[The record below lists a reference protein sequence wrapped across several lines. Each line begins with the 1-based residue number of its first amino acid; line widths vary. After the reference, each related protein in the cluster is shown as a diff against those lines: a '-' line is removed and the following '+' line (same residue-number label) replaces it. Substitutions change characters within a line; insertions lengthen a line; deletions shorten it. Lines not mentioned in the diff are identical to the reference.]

1 MLDIRNTKIC
11 YRGLKCPCWLSSAL
25 QNCFKIPPSR
35 HFHLGTW
42 TVLAM
47 CMFCGPTKLRTPCLK
62 RHVKSAILV
71 WSFFLF
77 FFFSRNSSLTNYPC
91 GFFSGCYQIWNMHT
105 KWKQFFRRSRG
116 CVPCML
122 NSSSLKL
129 QAPLTAPFQPPRC
142 PPTIKAL
149 IPLYQIIN
157 GREMQITFP
166 ALLTFFFFF

>member
-1 MLDIRNTKIC
+1 MNSVSHV
-11 YRGLKCPCWLSSAL
+11 Y
-25 QNCFKIPPSR
+25 
-35 HFHLGTW
+35 
-42 TVLAM
+42 VLWPYKTPDAM
-47 CMFCGPTKLRTPCLK
+47 PE
-62 RHVKSAILV
+62 KSAILV
-71 WSFFLF
+71 WSFFLGYF
-77 FFFSRNSSLTNYPC
+77 FLQEFFIDKLPLQIL
-91 GFFSGCYQIWNMHT
+91 SGCYQIWNMHT
-105 KWKQFFRRSRG
+105 KWKQFLRRSRG

-166 ALLTFFFFF
+166 ALLTFFFFFLMKRVFYGMLHWCSVAMVKPLLPPKHTTQLTCCVKKMIS